1 VHYVNTTRF
10 WLIRHGETQWNADRR
25 LQGWLDIPLSAV
37 GVQQAR
43 QLGSYLRSPS
53 FSAKIDLVVASDLVR
68 AYETARD
75 AAGHFNLPIERNA
88 GLRERCYG
96 VYEGQDWALLN
107 GKHEGGLPVN
117 FRDPDQ
123 AIEQGETLR
132 VFSSRIA
139 QAFEGLAQDHKGK
152 NIMVFSHGGVIDIAW
167 RIANNL
173 PLDAVRPDPI
183 LNASINQFTID
194 ENKRWHMQEWGQT
207 EHLAMAA
214 LDDVI

>member
-1 VHYVNTTRF
+1 MNTTRF

-43 QLGSYLRSPS
+43 QLGSYLRSLS
-53 FSAKIDLVVASDLVR
+53 FGAKIDLVVASDLTR
-68 AYETARD
+68 AYDTARD
-75 AAGHFNLPIERNA
+75 AAGHFGLPIERHA

-139 QAFEGLAQDHKGK
+139 QAFEGLAQDHIGK

-167 RIANNL
+167 RIANKL

-183 LNASINQFTID
+183 LNASINQFAID
-194 ENKRWHMQEWGQT
+194 ADRGWHMHEWGQT
-207 EHLAMAA
+207 EHLDMAA

>member
-1 VHYVNTTRF
+1 MNTTRF

-53 FSAKIDLVVASDLVR
+53 FGAKIDLVVASDLTR
-68 AYETARD
+68 AYDTARD
-75 AAGHFNLPIERNA
+75 AAGHFGLPIERHA

-139 QAFEGLAQDHKGK
+139 QAFEGLAQDHIGK

-167 RIANNL
+167 RIANKL

-183 LNASINQFTID
+183 LNASINQFAID
-194 ENKRWHMQEWGQT
+194 ADRGWHMHEWGQT
-207 EHLAMAA
+207 EHLDMAA

>member
-1 VHYVNTTRF
+1 MNTTRF

-37 GVQQAR
+37 GIQQAR
-43 QLGSYLRSPS
+43 QLGDYLRSPA
-53 FSAKIDLVVASDLVR
+53 FGQKIDLVVASDLGR
-68 AYETARD
+68 AYETACS
-75 AAGHFNLPIERNA
+75 AAGHFGLPIERHA

-96 VYEGQDWALLN
+96 IYEGQDWALLN
-107 GKHEGGLPVN
+107 GEQEGGPRVN

-123 AIEQGETLR
+123 SIEQGESLK

-139 QAFEGLAQDHKGK
+139 QAFETLAQDHQGK

-167 RIANNL
+167 RLANGL
-173 PLDAVRPDPI
+173 ALDAVRPAPI
-183 LNASINQFTID
+183 LNASINQFAID
-194 ENKRWHMQEWGQT
+194 GDKRWRMHAWGQT
-207 EHLAMAA
+207 EHLDLAA

>member
-1 VHYVNTTRF
+1 MNTTRF

-53 FSAKIDLVVASDLVR
+53 FGAKIDLVVASDLTR
-68 AYETARD
+68 AYDTARD
-75 AAGHFNLPIERNA
+75 AAGHFGLPIERHA

-139 QAFEGLAQDHKGK
+139 QAFEGLAQDHIGK
-152 NIMVFSHGGVIDIAW
+152 NVMVFSHGGVIDIAW
-167 RIANNL
+167 RIANKL

-183 LNASINQFTID
+183 LNASINQFAID
-194 ENKRWHMQEWGQT
+194 ADRGWHMHEWGQT
-207 EHLAMAA
+207 EHLDMAA